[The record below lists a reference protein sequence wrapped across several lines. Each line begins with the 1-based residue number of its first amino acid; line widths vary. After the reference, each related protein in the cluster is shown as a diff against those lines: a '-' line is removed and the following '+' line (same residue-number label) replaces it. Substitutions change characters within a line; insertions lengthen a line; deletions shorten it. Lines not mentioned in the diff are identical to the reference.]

1 MAHTGA
7 VAAIRRGGGA
17 GACGA
22 RSRWLS
28 VATAGA
34 TLRSPGNPEGHEGVH
49 RGMGP
54 SSGKPLPSASIGG
67 RPPDPQARELN
78 VLITHDT
85 RCALDTVV
93 DLVNT
98 APEDAAAPDG
108 LSDVALLADF
118 VRNHEI
124 SDVGELSEFDLSAV
138 RKIRSR
144 FTAVFGAPD
153 PRTSAGLI
161 NDLVAAAGTTPRLTD
176 HDGYDWHVHY
186 FAPGASVADH
196 LAADCGM
203 ALAFFVVAG
212 EQERLRRCEAP
223 DCRRAFVDLSRNRS
237 RRYCDSRTCGNRLH
251 VAAYR
256 ARRKEA
262 AG

>member
-1 MAHTGA
+1 M
-7 VAAIRRGGGA
+7 
-17 GACGA
+17 
-22 RSRWLS
+22 
-28 VATAGA
+28 
-34 TLRSPGNPEGHEGVH
+34 
-49 RGMGP
+49 
-54 SSGKPLPSASIGG
+54 
-67 RPPDPQARELN
+67 
-78 VLITHDT
+78 LITHDT

-98 APEDAAAPDG
+98 APEDDATPDG
-108 LSDVALLADF
+108 LANVAALEDF

-124 SDVGELSEFDLSAV
+124 SDVGVLSEFDLSAV

-144 FTAVFGAPD
+144 FAGIFAAPD
-153 PRTSAGLI
+153 PRAAAGLI

-223 DCRRAFVDLSRNRS
+223 DCRHAFVDLSRNRS

>member
-1 MAHTGA
+1 M
-7 VAAIRRGGGA
+7 
-17 GACGA
+17 
-22 RSRWLS
+22 
-28 VATAGA
+28 
-34 TLRSPGNPEGHEGVH
+34 
-49 RGMGP
+49 
-54 SSGKPLPSASIGG
+54 
-67 RPPDPQARELN
+67 
-78 VLITHDT
+78 
-85 RCALDTVV
+85 
-93 DLVNT
+93 NT
-98 APEDAAAPDG
+98 APDDEQAVDG
-108 LSDVALLADF
+108 LADVAALGEF
-118 VRNHEI
+118 VRRNDI
-124 SDVGELSEFDLSAV
+124 SDVGTLTERDLDGVQSV
-138 RKIRSR
+138 RGR
-144 FTAVFGAPD
+144 FTAVFAAPD
-153 PRTSAGLI
+153 PHAAASLI
-161 NDLVAAAGTTPRLTD
+161 NELVAAAGTTPRLTD

>member
-1 MAHTGA
+1 M
-7 VAAIRRGGGA
+7 
-17 GACGA
+17 
-22 RSRWLS
+22 
-28 VATAGA
+28 
-34 TLRSPGNPEGHEGVH
+34 
-49 RGMGP
+49 
-54 SSGKPLPSASIGG
+54 
-67 RPPDPQARELN
+67 
-78 VLITHDT
+78 LITHDT
-85 RCALDTVV
+85 RCALDAVV

-98 APEDAAAPDG
+98 APEDDETQETLP
-108 LSDVALLADF
+108 DVAALADF
-118 VRNHEI
+118 VRRHDI
-124 SDVGELSEFDLSAV
+124 SDVGVLSELDLSAV
-138 RKIRSR
+138 RKIRAR
-144 FTAVFGAPD
+144 FAGIFAAPD
-153 PRTSAGLI
+153 ARGAAVLI
-161 NDLVAAAGTTPRLTD
+161 NELVAAAGTTPRLTD

-196 LAADCGM
+196 LAADGGM
-203 ALAFFVVAG
+203 ALAIFVVAG